1 MQDLNYYLKQL
12 ATNFYEYSFC
22 CHFLVESLLI
32 FIVLHLLQLDLA
44 IYLYQVLKITIITN
58 MYHFSSITIFV
69 ANFIYI
75 YIYIYIYISL
85 YKTFCN

>member
-12 ATNFYEYSFC
+12 TTNFYEYSFC
-22 CHFLVESLLI
+22 YHFLVESLLI
-32 FIVLHLLQLDLA
+32 FSVLYLLQLDLA

-69 ANFIYI
+69 A
-75 YIYIYIYISL
+75 
-85 YKTFCN
+85 KTFCN